1 MANLSQVPLE
11 FEPRLMLPC
20 QWLAQNM
27 IFSRILEAKAYKLC
41 KSHWCVPSTICI
53 NTCIYIYNIYIH
65 TCIYIYMYNMYIY
78 IYIHVYIYICI
89 YICII
94 CIYIYIIY
102 IWIERERERNIYLP
116 QFHELHPSLSGAATS
131 QAWTR
136 KEIWRV
142 WFALR
147 ELWSLACPSMGTFY
161 VACLS
166 LLLRVSQKSCGVEVA
181 QSRFLV

>member
-1 MANLSQVPLE
+1 MASLSQVPLE

-53 NTCIYIYNIYIH
+53 NTCIYIY
-65 TCIYIYMYNMYIY
+65 IYIYRHTCVYIY
-78 IYIHVYIYICI
+78 IYVY
-89 YICII
+89 II
-94 CIYIYIIY
+94 CIYIFIY
-102 IWIERERERNIYLP
+102 IWIEREREIYLP

-166 LLLRVSQKSCGVEVA
+166 LLLECHRSLAVLKLHRVDSLFKISETINLYNLHLWT
-181 QSRFLV
+181 R